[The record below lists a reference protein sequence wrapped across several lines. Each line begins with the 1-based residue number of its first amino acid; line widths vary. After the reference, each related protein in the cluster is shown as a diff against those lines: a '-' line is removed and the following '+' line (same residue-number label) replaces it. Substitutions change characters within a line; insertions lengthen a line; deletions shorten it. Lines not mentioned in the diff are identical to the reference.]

1 MHLRKF
7 YFLTLFL
14 KLYLFFSIPP
24 CHILSMQNPLEF
36 LPKIWSFGHFAVF
49 YAWLL
54 LVLSLIWWIENRSF
68 DEKKNRAGGNE
79 DCGFCLLCFIYYLL
93 FIIYYLLFIIYY
105 LLFIYCLFPYPLS
118 PDCFLKRDGELVRT
132 ACAFRATLN
141 ALETGNHVFC
151 LLAFDQWA
159 DALQVAVAAAG
170 KSNVADGV
178 VVVKLYVYQAAACA
192 LGGVGEMFHNVVCIK
207 KWVQRKKAR
216 HDMNACQ
223 RKRTSACVMI
233 WRAFR
238 LIDVVLLPVCERGEP
253 YSASSSGFML
263 V

>member
-14 KLYLFFSIPP
+14 KLYLFFFYTPTMP
-24 CHILSMQNPLEF
+24 YPLHAKPSWVSSEN
-36 LPKIWSFGHFAVF
+36 LVIWSFGHFAVF

-105 LLFIYCLFPYPLS
+105 LFPYPLS

-141 ALETGNHVFC
+141 ALETGDHVFC

-192 LGGVGEMFHNVVCIK
+192 FGGVGEMFHNVVCIK
-207 KWVQRKKAR
+207 NGFNGKRPAMTWTLAKEKELR
-216 HDMNACQ
+216 HV
-223 RKRTSACVMI
+223 S
-233 WRAFR
+233 WYGGPF
-238 LIDVVLLPVCERGEP
+238 VL
-253 YSASSSGFML
+253 
-263 V
+263 